1 MIKLFRYLQK
11 KDWVY
16 ILICIG
22 LIILQ
27 VGLELKMPDYTKAL
41 TTLVS
46 SEQITM
52 SDVWYN
58 GGRML
63 LCALGSLFAAK
74 VISFS
79 NQEINQFST
88 PSLITR
94 TTTDV
99 VQMQMFVAMG
109 VQLLFKAPIM
119 AIWAICKI
127 SATHMA
133 WTLATILTV
142 VVIVMVVGALI
153 AICYQRFK
161 KIQKLTD
168 DLNDI
173 TRENVSGVRVV
184 RAFNAEKYQEE
195 KFEKTNQEITK
206 NNLFTSRTMG
216 LMNPVM
222 TICMNGLTLAI
233 YFIGAILI
241 NQTEGMIEKQI
252 LLGNMTAFTQYAMQV
267 IMAFMMLIMIF
278 IILPRTIVS
287 GGRIYDVLDT
297 PLHIKNGEGATSL
310 ETGTIEFQDVSFGY
324 RELY

>member
-63 LCALGSLFAAK
+63 LCALGSLVAAIVCGYLISKVASSFSMRLREKLFEK
-74 VISFS
+74 VIHFS

-241 NQTEGMIEKQI
+241 NQK
-252 LLGNMTAFTQYAMQV
+252 V
-267 IMAFMMLIMIF
+267 
-278 IILPRTIVS
+278 
-287 GGRIYDVLDT
+287 
-297 PLHIKNGEGATSL
+297 
-310 ETGTIEFQDVSFGY
+310 
-324 RELY
+324 